1 MSDRHWVGEVIAPGL
16 DEGDGSN
23 VGENVGDDDG
33 EDKVACDRGEEALV
47 RSNGGEEVGL
57 ARSEL
62 SQLEVSWGLS
72 DGGCNVREDC
82 SASARKGAD
91 KRGDES
97 LVMGDESRLA

>member
-1 MSDRHWVGEVIAPGL
+1 LWVVSVGL

-33 EDKVACDRGEEALV
+33 ENEVACDRGEEALV

-72 DGGCNVREDC
+72 NGGCNVREDC
-82 SASARKGAD
+82 SASARRGAV